1 MTQESFIAR
10 RYLSSR
16 QRTGFLSFITFIAI
30 LGVTIGTAVLI
41 VALAIITGFERKLE
55 ETLVGFS
62 SHIQVTGFQNQPL
75 DNIEETIEKIKSK
88 GDIESVTPFIQR
100 EGMIRTREGFEGIL
114 MKGIDEYE
122 DAYLIGNYIISGSF
136 DLSEQEPNRG
146 GIILGEKLARQL
158 AVDTGDRITIFALEQ
173 SEESFIGLARAA
185 QFIITGIYITGMA
198 EYDDIYVFVS
208 LSAAQRML
216 RLGNKVSGYDIMVK
230 NIERINEISE
240 SLFISLGYPHYP
252 RTMYQMYRHLFTWI
266 ELQKKPIPLI
276 LGLIILVASVN
287 IIGTMLM
294 LVMEKTN
301 QIGILKAL
309 GMTRSRIGRIFI
321 IDGMIIGSI
330 GVLIGNALGFILCF
344 LQYTYKIISI
354 PGEIYYMH
362 YVPIAIVPFQ
372 YFLVSFMALMMCFI
386 CALIPAYLAGRLDPI
401 RTIRFA

>member
-1 MTQESFIAR
+1 MAIESFIAR
-10 RYLSSR
+10 RYVSSR
-16 QRTGFLSFITFIAI
+16 HRTGFLSFITFIAI

-55 ETLVGFS
+55 ETLLGFS

-75 DNIEETIEKIKSK
+75 TNLGETIQTIKSK
-88 GDIESVTPFIQR
+88 GDIRSVTPFIQR
-100 EGMIRTREGFEGIL
+100 EGMIRSREGFEGIL
-114 MKGIDEYE
+114 MKGIDEQDDVYQ
-122 DAYLIGNYIISGSF
+122 IGEYIIGGSF

-158 AVDTGDRITIFALEQ
+158 AADIGDRITIFALEQ
-173 SEESFIGLARAA
+173 SEGAFIGFARAA
-185 QFIITGIYITGMA
+185 QFIVTGIYVTGMA

-208 LSAAQRML
+208 LPAAQRML
-216 RLGNKVSGYDIMVK
+216 RMEDNVSGYDIMVQH
-230 NIERINEISE
+230 IDRIPEISE
-240 SLFISLGYPHYP
+240 SLFLSLGYPHYP
-252 RTMYQMYRHLFTWI
+252 RTMYQIYRHLFTWI

-309 GMTRSRIGRIFI
+309 GMTSGRIGRIFV
-321 IDGMIIGSI
+321 IDGMIVGVIGI
-330 GVLIGNALGFILCF
+330 LIGNVLGFILCF
-344 LQYTYKIISI
+344 LQHTYKIISI
-354 PGEIYYMH
+354 PGEIYYMN

-372 YFLVSFMALMMCFI
+372 YIIVSCIALTMCFI
-386 CALIPAYLAGRLDPI
+386 CTLIPAYLAGRLDPI